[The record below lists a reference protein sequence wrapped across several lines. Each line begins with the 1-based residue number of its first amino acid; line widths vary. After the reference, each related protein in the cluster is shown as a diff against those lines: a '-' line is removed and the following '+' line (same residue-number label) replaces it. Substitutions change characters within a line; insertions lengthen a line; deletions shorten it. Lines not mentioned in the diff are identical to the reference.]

1 MNGESCGVLEHC
13 DSALTNAA
21 ADCFAAA
28 TSKGYIRFC
37 LESRKKKL
45 GGGSCLFLRFF
56 GVGHHHPRMVK
67 NEIIACNGTYLNDIP
82 VQHMHLS

>member
-1 MNGESCGVLEHC
+1 VNGESCGVLEHC

-37 LESRKKKL
+37 LESRKKKT
-45 GGGSCLFLRFF
+45 GWWFL
-56 GVGHHHPRMVK
+56 PIP
-67 NEIIACNGTYLNDIP
+67 EIFWGWSSPSQDGKK
-82 VQHMHLS
+82 